1 MINKNDVKEKD
12 LRRIRNLYEGKLNS
26 NTNVQIGYQKQEQTH
41 TEGETWE
48 ENGKKWT
55 IRNGIKQTIS
65 NLDLVKKDILMP
77 FSCPKCSRPMK
88 KRLDKKF
95 YKIHKRCFECV
106 LEAENEIRN
115 KGLWETYEKNIMKSN
130 VLDALQ
136 DLKFELYDLVE
147 QSNNDYIT
155 ESGDIESWNGGLD
168 KEKTKERIDM
178 YIETTIN
185 KVKDVS

>member
-1 MINKNDVKEKD
+1 
-12 LRRIRNLYEGKLNS
+12 
-26 NTNVQIGYQKQEQTH
+26 
-41 TEGETWE
+41 
-48 ENGKKWT
+48 
-55 IRNGIKQTIS
+55 
-65 NLDLVKKDILMP
+65 
-77 FSCPKCSRPMK
+77 
-88 KRLDKKF
+88 
-95 YKIHKRCFECV
+95 
-106 LEAENEIRN
+106 
-115 KGLWETYEKNIMKSN
+115 MKSN